1 MPDPPL
7 SPQQPPPTPTAPP
20 QNFVLSDP
28 LLKPFLSPTFS
39 PSAYLNSALPP
50 LLPPPDLNPA
60 GTPRPTNGETL
71 STLSSKT
78 ATLLSTL
85 DLQTQTLISTLQ
97 SQADEIL
104 RLAPRLGYEVDLL
117 RSDVVSLAS
126 SLNGDLDGCV
136 RELRL
141 GEGEE
146 MGEVG
151 KEELRVLEKLRMLSR
166 ARSRLEDVVKVFGH
180 AMDWTLEGPG
190 EDEGAEQDKLAPPST
205 DPTPRTPSPIRA
217 LRGAQKM
224 SASHPV
230 EDVLYHLSTGDLDG
244 ARRKVA
250 ELRELCKLFEGTVE
264 GPARKAVVEALQ
276 EKIGEEEA
284 RREAERLERE
294 GGGGGEEEAGKS
306 RRLLDRDTRSDERV
320 EGGGWAGGKEGYY
333 GFINQLSRMR
343 GNMT

>member
-1 MPDPPL
+1 MPDPP
-7 SPQQPPPTPTAPP
+7 PPPPTSIAPP
-20 QNFVLSDP
+20 QNPIHLDP
-28 LLKPFLSPTFS
+28 LLKPFLSPAFS
-39 PSAYLNSALPP
+39 PSAYLNSTLPP
-50 LLPPPDLNPA
+50 LLPPPNLNPA
-60 GTPRPTNGETL
+60 GTPRPVNAEPL

-78 ATLLSTL
+78 TTLLSTL

-117 RSDVVSLAS
+117 RSDAVSLAA

-146 MGEVG
+146 GGEVG

-166 ARSRLEDVVKVFGH
+166 VRSRLEDVVKVFGH

-190 EDEGAEQDKLAPPST
+190 EAEGAGQDNLAPPST
-205 DPTPRTPSPIRA
+205 DPIPRTPSPIRA
-217 LRGAQKM
+217 LRGAKKM
-224 SASHPV
+224 SGSHPV

-250 ELRELCKLFEGTVE
+250 ELRELCKIFEGTVE
-264 GPARKAVVEALQ
+264 GPARKAVVEAL
-276 EKIGEEEA
+276 EGRVGEEEA
-284 RREAERLERE
+284 KREAERLERE
-294 GGGGGEEEAGKS
+294 GGGGAEEEVEKS
-306 RRLLDRDTRSDERV
+306 RSSPDRNTQSDERV
-320 EGGGWAGGKEGYY
+320 EGSGWAGGREGYY